1 MKNNRGRCLIST
13 SGLPTQEQT
22 HPHMH
27 ICKTHTNIVDWLEM
41 TNDQD
46 SSGTSD
52 HTISNYTGQTETQYW
67 DILIWYELW
76 DFPIIIFIILFFS
89 AVTIEVSET
98 DIRTIVHQANV
109 SLTEMQILCLLIISL
124 ARVFCWDFSEVEKEK
139 LNISHF
145 LWRM

>member
-1 MKNNRGRCLIST
+1 
-13 SGLPTQEQT
+13 
-22 HPHMH
+22 
-27 ICKTHTNIVDWLEM
+27 M

-52 HTISNYTGQTETQYW
+52 HTISNYTEQTETQYW
-67 DILIWYELW
+67 DILIWCELW

-109 SLTEMQILCLLIISL
+109 SLTEMQIL
-124 ARVFCWDFSEVEKEK
+124 
-139 LNISHF
+139 
-145 LWRM
+145 